1 MGQINMPA
9 YSCQPTSLPHNSQ
22 PNLACI
28 TRHQRHHHCN
38 TMGLIY
44 NEYLDA
50 KVIYGCKECKAHLAD
65 QNEIIS
71 RVGLID

>member
-1 MGQINMPA
+1 
-9 YSCQPTSLPHNSQ
+9 
-22 PNLACI
+22 
-28 TRHQRHHHCN
+28 
-38 TMGLIY
+38 MGLIY